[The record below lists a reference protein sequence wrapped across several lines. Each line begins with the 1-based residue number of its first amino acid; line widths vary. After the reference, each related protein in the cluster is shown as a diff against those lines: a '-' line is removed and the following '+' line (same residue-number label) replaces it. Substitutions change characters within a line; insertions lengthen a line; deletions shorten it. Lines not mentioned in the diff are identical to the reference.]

1 MGEDNDPIW
10 KPGDLNRLFEEIVD
24 NTSGLGEYTK
34 YNPIALS
41 RPALKQDGTPSG
53 VDEDGP
59 WIVLLDDFI
68 TDEEAGALI
77 EAGKKV
83 GYERSSDVGVENP
96 DGTHEDEV
104 SDGRTSHNAW
114 CDIDRCDKDPV
125 IGPVIKRIASA
136 TKTDVYNSESL
147 QLLQYEVG
155 QYYHQHHDYIEYQA
169 DLPCGVRIMTLFLY
183 LNDVEEGGGTSFP
196 LLDVTV
202 QPKKGSALLWPS
214 VLDAAPESK
223 DYRTDH
229 EALPVIKGLKYGAN
243 AWIHSRNYRLAEET
257 GCT

>member
-1 MGEDNDPIW
+1 MLEECQRSCLVCYEETNQFGVDQRLPPNDDEYYAATKEVIENSVAYVRDIWARREDTRAFNFKCRNMEADCSIWAARGRCDDDESEDDSDGLSMATQCAPACQTCHLLDRALECPMGEDNDPIW

-104 SDGRTSHNAW
+104 SDGRTSHNA
-114 CDIDRCDKDPV
+114 
-125 IGPVIKRIASA
+125 
-136 TKTDVYNSESL
+136 
-147 QLLQYEVG
+147 
-155 QYYHQHHDYIEYQA
+155 
-169 DLPCGVRIMTLFLY
+169 
-183 LNDVEEGGGTSFP
+183 
-196 LLDVTV
+196 
-202 QPKKGSALLWPS
+202 
-214 VLDAAPESK
+214 
-223 DYRTDH
+223 
-229 EALPVIKGLKYGAN
+229 
-243 AWIHSRNYRLAEET
+243 
-257 GCT
+257 